1 MRTAGPWLLVGWL
14 VAALLV
20 LGMDGRLPAFL
31 AGAVPGSLLLLLGV
45 GSVVRQQLA
54 PLRYNRPS
62 IPERYRVA
70 DDLCRPLTEVVAAAE
85 QEAIAPPPAQRWAR
99 DGPVVCPTASHFHRS
114 PSRRTCRERAPLRA
128 VRLPGGGRLDHH

>member
-31 AGAVPGSLLLLLGV
+31 TGAVPGSLLVLGV
-45 GSVVRQQLA
+45 GSVVHQQLT
-54 PLRYNRPS
+54 PSRFNRPT

-70 DDLCRPLTEVVAAAE
+70 DDLRRPLTEVVAAAE
-85 QEAIAPPPAQRWAR
+85 QEVITAPTRQR
-99 DGPVVCPTASHFHRS
+99 
-114 PSRRTCRERAPLRA
+114 
-128 VRLPGGGRLDHH
+128 

>member
-14 VAALLV
+14 LAALLV

-31 AGAVPGSLLLLLGV
+31 AGAVPGSLLVLGV

-54 PLRYNRPS
+54 PSRFNRPT

-70 DDLCRPLTEVVAAAE
+70 DDLRRPLAEVVAAAE
-85 QEAIAPPPAQRWAR
+85 QEAIATPARQR
-99 DGPVVCPTASHFHRS
+99 
-114 PSRRTCRERAPLRA
+114 
-128 VRLPGGGRLDHH
+128 